1 MSTWNPRLFPYPL
14 LAPWTD
20 DYGGAEFQV
29 HVPEV
34 VLNNGLT
41 INVDLEFHLSSRF
54 LQGLISNEDAKYAI
68 EVSCPKT
75 FVRTT
80 HETAAKDELAL
91 DAGDY
96 TEEILVTPYV
106 VSAIPMSAFKS
117 PEHAPEL
124 REHKPEGFTVP
135 VAGILAVGNPIGITL
150 EEGGVTSVIDLVAN
164 PKIEDGSFD
173 VQLDDERIK
182 IHVGVKDKER
192 IEALRRRRGTGSEF
206 SALFPGL
213 YLHAITEALRH
224 LPEYEYTRWA
234 FTFRNTLDK
243 CGHGN
248 VDSELLRND
257 ALKYAQQLME
267 RPMGGFLAAALS
279 SDEEEL

>member
-14 LAPWTD
+14 LAPWTN
-20 DYGGAEFQV
+20 DYGDAEFQV

-34 VLNNGLT
+34 VLNNGLS

-54 LQGLISNEDAKYAI
+54 LQDLIDREDAKYAI

-75 FVRTT
+75 FVLTT
-80 HETAAKDELAL
+80 HETVARGKLTL

-106 VSAIPMSAFKS
+106 VSTIPMSAFRA

-135 VAGILAVGNPIGITL
+135 LAGILAVGYPIGITL
-150 EEGGVTSVIDLVAN
+150 EDGGVTSVIDLVAN
-164 PKIEDGSFD
+164 PSIEDGSFD

-182 IHVGVKDKER
+182 IHVAVTDKER

-213 YLHAITEALRH
+213 YLHAIAEALRH
-224 LPEYEYTRWA
+224 LSEYEHTRWS

-248 VDSELLRND
+248 VDPELLRND

-267 RPMGGFLAAALS
+267 RPMGNFLAAALS
-279 SDEEEL
+279 LDEEEL

>member
-1 MSTWNPRLFPYPL
+1 
-14 LAPWTD
+14 
-20 DYGGAEFQV
+20 
-29 HVPEV
+29 
-34 VLNNGLT
+34 
-41 INVDLEFHLSSRF
+41 
-54 LQGLISNEDAKYAI
+54 
-68 EVSCPKT
+68 
-75 FVRTT
+75 
-80 HETAAKDELAL
+80 
-91 DAGDY
+91 
-96 TEEILVTPYV
+96 
-106 VSAIPMSAFKS
+106 MSAFKS

-150 EEGGVTSVIDLVAN
+150 EDGGVTSVIDLVAN
-164 PKIEDGSFD
+164 PNIEDGSFD

-182 IHVGVKDKER
+182 IHVAVTDKER

-224 LPEYEYTRWA
+224 LSEYEYTRWA

-248 VDSELLRND
+248 VDTELLRND

-279 SDEEEL
+279 SDEEEF